1 MTSKLFEETT
11 APYMY
16 TGQDYLEPKT
26 TATEPIP
33 VKDFPIS
40 LVFNGEPLYT
50 KSRAEQLLKSLSGEV
65 EELKAQLEYEKTK
78 NGAYRKL
85 AMVGDHLAV
94 DRITL
99 APPTKWMPLVHYRE
113 PERNDIA
120 QIIGDAMI
128 DCLDEYTGLR

>member
-50 KSRAEQLLKSLSGEV
+50 KSRVEQLLKSLSGEV
-65 EELKAQLEYEKTK
+65 EELKVQLEYEKTK
-78 NGAYRKL
+78 NDAYRKL
-85 AMVGDHLAV
+85 ESAYWYLLGKY
-94 DRITL
+94 
-99 APPTKWMPLVHYRE
+99 PTEDYEAREILCKAQRLFLGQTSPYR
-113 PERNDIA
+113 
-120 QIIGDAMI
+120 G
-128 DCLDEYTGLR
+128 Y

>member
-16 TGQDYLEPKT
+16 TGQDYLEPKA

-85 AMVGDHLAV
+85 AMVERYIVDGDS
-94 DRITL
+94 
-99 APPTKWMPLVHYRE
+99 RE
-113 PERNDIA
+113 PREENDIA